1 MDDTMTAVDLVPS
14 LPESRDVADPRPARL
29 RGAATAA
36 LGLVLALAPFMLGDF
51 GTATLTRI
59 LAFAVLCVS
68 AQLLIGLAGLPTL
81 GQTLY
86 FGVGAYASAI
96 LAVNVTTNGPL
107 LVLMGGVAGLLAA
120 VLTGWIAVRVS
131 GIVFLML
138 TLAVGQLS
146 YQVAV
151 TWKSVTFGS
160 DGFVGIPY
168 FTLLPDGG
176 LPLLD
181 LRQRYWFVLAM
192 VIVVLLV
199 VWVFTRSPFGR
210 TADGLRENES
220 RLRALGYT
228 AWLCR
233 YIVFAFAGGVAG
245 VGGALWVSQA
255 QFFSP
260 DDMNFG
266 VMAIAFVAVV
276 VGGRRSFMGA
286 AAGAAI
292 VLLVRDFV
300 GTHFAGHGNLLLGV
314 MFLLVVY
321 LMPQG
326 VSGLASALARKVL
339 PKWPVE
345 KSATP

>member
-1 MDDTMTAVDLVPS
+1 MDDTMTAVDVVAS
-14 LPESRDVADPRPARL
+14 LPQARDAAGARL
-29 RGAATAA
+29 ARTQAAATAT
-36 LGLVLALAPFMLGDF
+36 LGLVLVLAPLALGDF

-59 LAFAVLCVS
+59 LAFAILCVS

-96 LAVNVTTNGPL
+96 LAVNVTTNGPVLIL
-107 LVLMGGVAGLLAA
+107 LGGLAGLLAA

-160 DGFVGIPY
+160 DGFVGIPF
-168 FTLLPDGG
+168 FTLLPQGG
-176 LPLLD
+176 LPLID
-181 LRQRYWFVLAM
+181 LRDRYWFVLA
-192 VIVVLLV
+192 VTAVLLLV

-210 TADGLRENES
+210 TAQGLRENEQ
-220 RLRALGYT
+220 RLRALGYA
-228 AWLCR
+228 AWLSR

-245 VGGALWVSQA
+245 VAGALWVSQS

-292 VLLVRDFV
+292 VLLIRDFV
-300 GTHFAGHGNLLLGV
+300 GNYFAGHGNLLLGV
-314 MFLLVVY
+314 VFLLVVY

-326 VSGLASALARKVL
+326 VSGLASALAHKVL
-339 PKWPVE
+339 PKWPEE
-345 KSATP
+345 KSAAS